1 MKQQLTDRLF
11 GRALWLALGLLLSIS
26 SLAQNL
32 IEGEYFFDDDPG
44 PGLGVPIAIL
54 PDSQVDITINGPTLG
69 LEAGFHTFSV
79 RFKDQFGV
87 YGMTSTTS
95 FFVNVTA
102 YAFPEL
108 PQVLTLVGGEYFWD
122 TDPGAGNGIPM
133 YFPANGN
140 DVQMSI
146 PPPSTEGTHLLG
158 MRVLS
163 QDGKWSLAEWREV
176 QYGNEDPSPL
186 IAHFTYS
193 PNNPMPGVAVNFTS
207 DSQNASGNAIYS
219 WDVFADG
226 TVESN
231 GSSFNYTFPGPG
243 IYEVKLTVV
252 DDETPLV
259 DNALV
264 NYEFFEAS
272 AQDEQGLFS
281 PLSGSNGVMFTPGKE
296 GDILGALDLDGGM
309 YEASATP
316 VTLGDFTISYWFKG
330 AYAYALLSLG
340 SNPANGYRGVV
351 SGYHQI
357 GGNSIYAGNS
367 NLYNG
372 NAWAHF
378 ALTVNGTTGETKAYL
393 NGVQT
398 SSATF
403 SYSGIFADELL
414 LNYASLA
421 EGSMD
426 KVRIFDTELSVTEV
440 VDLYEENIAFSTYID
455 LVQVGD
461 LPAELVVTGETVI
474 CADEFVTLTA
484 PVSDAYAWSNGETT
498 QSIQVNEAGLYS
510 CVLTSGGFDYI
521 SSSVE
526 IVVNPL
532 PVVSLSITDAV
543 NGENGNVI
551 PVWNEF
557 EFPSYSF
564 SWSTGET
571 TPGISG
577 LTPGSYSVEVT
588 NGICSVD
595 IPFVIANE
603 LVAPLQGVVR
613 GEYFV
618 DTDPGVGSGTAFT
631 LASGQEINAP
641 INVDLAGFSA
651 GFHSISVRL
660 QDAEGEWGMTRTH
673 NVFVND
679 PDAEVID
686 YQALQIVAGEYFFDE
701 TDPGAGNGIPI
712 TALVAGESL
721 SLLEPVPTTGLSGG
735 QHRISFRFRD
745 ADGAWG
751 ITASTIFAVDYILPP
766 LLPDFHLPIVEAE
779 YFFDNNDPGPGNAT
793 PLQLA
798 AGTDVQFPAECDVTG
813 LSVGSHRISIRVLDV
828 WGQWSI
834 TRTHVFNVVEPACT
848 VPEPSFT
855 VSTIGPNQLLLSS
868 TTTGLESGGVITWDV
883 DGDGVV
889 DGTGATITA
898 SFSGPGTYPVT
909 LTAGNGITCTTSI
922 VQWVDVLPLTDL
934 SIVASG
940 ALAFCSPGSVVLT
953 APAGSGYVWNTLE
966 QTQSIEVSESGFY
979 QCYFVDAN
987 GFGWVSETVE
997 VEAYP
1002 AMTIETDVVASTN
1015 GLMNGSAALFV
1026 SGGNSFSYDIQWS
1039 SGEQTAIIAGVAA
1052 GNYTAVISDGTCSQ
1066 TIAVVIANETVEPIV
1081 GLVEAEYFF
1090 GEDPGV
1096 GNGTPLLIPEN
1107 IEIDTYLNIETI
1119 GLTAGYHQLSLR
1131 AKEVNGRWGITRTF
1145 SVYLDDENPEVVTTP
1160 AVDILRG
1167 EYFFDDQDPGIGNGF
1182 GFELPVPDTNIDF
1195 TASVDAAGLEPGMH
1209 KINVRMKD
1217 DNGHWGFVRSTFF
1230 VIEITIPSNLP
1241 DATFPIVA
1249 AEYFFDAQDPGV
1261 GMAID
1266 IPVQPGVNLQQVAA
1280 IEVAGLLPGVHR
1292 LNVRTKDL
1300 NDKWSVTRTSYFT
1313 VQQVPCA
1320 VPVASFDA
1328 QQNIAGGTVVDFVST
1343 SSNLLPEA
1351 TFGWDFDGDGNA
1363 DASGATT
1370 THTFPQ
1376 PGEYQVALMVSNGG
1390 DCNDIEVV
1398 TITIGEPVSTALD
1411 VNGLTTFCEGGE
1423 VILTA
1428 PVGSNVIWNNG
1439 VQSNSISVQTS
1450 GTYFCS
1456 FEDAFGNTYVS
1467 ESVDVVVYPAVQA
1480 EIIVNAETNNLGNGS
1495 AIVIASGG
1503 SAYVYSYDWSTGATT
1518 AGITSLSSGSYEVTV
1533 SDGTCTSTAVASVAN
1548 VIVSDGVFAGEYF
1561 WNGDPGVGNGIAIP
1575 VTQGNVVGSIADIP
1589 TVGLTEGYHVLGVRM
1604 RDAQGEW
1611 GMATFL
1617 GVYLSEEDVL
1627 PQEPA
1632 ADIVVGEYFFDSADP
1647 GPGNALQLIVDPSAP
1662 VVTASYDID
1671 IAGLS
1676 PGEHL
1681 ISVRVKNADGRWGI
1695 TRTSS
1700 FNMCNPPA
1708 APQVVDL
1715 SIDLCGGDNL
1725 VLTAVDQG
1733 YPVTWYGPDGQSFSG
1748 LTWTRTNV
1756 SEAIEGTYLCVQE
1769 SEACCYSVPTEFMV
1783 DVLETPVITSLISGA
1798 TTICPLT
1805 DDAAYYLEPVDNATN
1820 YTWTLPAGTTIVS
1833 GNNSNNIGLD
1843 FNNVTLETGEIFVVV
1858 SNICGS
1864 DQSSPLIIQFECIG
1878 LDTDGDGVP
1887 DDIDN
1892 CPDVFNPTQELFTF
1906 YLDSDGDGFG
1916 DVNEPVQLC
1925 QVQSGY
1931 VLDSSDCDDS
1941 NPLVYPG
1948 APPTADGVDNNCDG
1962 TIGPGEVACFA
1973 DLNNDG
1979 LVNTADLLILL
1990 SNMGC
1995 TSNCGAADMNND
2007 GAVNTADLLILLS
2020 MLGQACG

>member
-1 MKQQLTDRLF
+1 MKQQPTDRLF
-11 GRALWLALGLLLSIS
+11 GRVLWLVLGLLLSIS
-26 SLAQNL
+26 SMAQNL

-79 RFKDQFGV
+79 RFKDEFGV

-95 FFVNVTA
+95 FFVNVSA

-122 TDPGAGNGIPM
+122 TDPGAGNGMPM
-133 YFPANGN
+133 YFPTNGN
-140 DVQMSI
+140 DVQLSI
-146 PPPSTEGTHLLG
+146 PPPSSEGTYLLG

-219 WDVFADG
+219 WDVLADG
-226 TVESN
+226 SVEGN
-231 GSSFNYTFPGPG
+231 GSSFSYTFPSPG

-252 DDETPLV
+252 DDEVPLV
-259 DNALV
+259 NDAIV
-264 NYEFFEAS
+264 NFEFFEAS

-281 PLSGSNGVMFTPGKE
+281 PLSGPNDVIFAPGKE
-296 GDILGALDLDGGM
+296 GDIHGALDLEGGM
-309 YEASATP
+309 YEASATA
-316 VTLGDFTISYWFKG
+316 VTLSDFSISYWFKG
-330 AYAYALLSLG
+330 AYAHALLSLG
-340 SNPANGYRGVV
+340 SDPANGYRGIV

-357 GGNSIYAGNS
+357 GGNSIYAGS
-367 NLYNG
+367 SGVYNG
-372 NAWAHF
+372 NVWTHF
-378 ALTVNGTTGETKAYL
+378 ALTVNGATGETKAFL

-398 SSATF
+398 GVSTF
-403 SYSGIFADELL
+403 TYSGIFADELL

-426 KVRIFDTELSVTEV
+426 KVRIFNTELSPVEV
-440 VDLYEENIAFSTYID
+440 IDLYEENIAFSTYID
-455 LVQVGD
+455 LVQIGD
-461 LPAELVVTGETVI
+461 LPAELLVSGETVI
-474 CADEFVTLTA
+474 CADEFVALTA
-484 PVSDAYAWSNGETT
+484 PLSDAYAWSNGETT
-498 QSIQVNEAGLYS
+498 QSIQVNESGYYS
-510 CVLTSGGFDYI
+510 CVLTTGGFDYI

-557 EFPSYSF
+557 EFPGYSF
-564 SWSTGET
+564 SWSTGDS
-571 TPGISG
+571 TPGIAG
-577 LTPGSYSVEVT
+577 LTPGSYSVEVS
-588 NGICSVD
+588 NGICGVT
-595 IPFVIANE
+595 IPFEIGNE
-603 LVAPLQGVVR
+603 LVSPLQGIVR
-613 GEYFV
+613 GEYFI
-618 DTDPGVGSGTAFT
+618 DSDPGVGSATAFT
-631 LASGQEINAP
+631 LASGIEINAP
-641 INVDLAGFSA
+641 INVDLAGISA
-651 GFHSISVRL
+651 GFHSLSVRL

-679 PDAEVID
+679 PNAEVID

-701 TDPGAGNGIPI
+701 TDPGAGNGIAI

-721 SLLEPVPTTGLSGG
+721 SLLEPVPTTGLAGG

-745 ADGAWG
+745 AEGAWG
-751 ITASTIFAVDYILPP
+751 VTASTIFAVDYILPP

-793 PLQLA
+793 PVQIT

-813 LSVGSHRISIRVLDV
+813 LSVGSHRISMRVLDV

-834 TRTHVFNVVEPACT
+834 TRSEVFNVVEPVCT

-855 VSTIGPNQLLLSS
+855 ATTTGPNQVLLTS
-868 TTTGLESGGVITWDV
+868 TTTGLEAGGVLAWDV
-883 DGDGVV
+883 DSDGQS
-889 DGTGATITA
+889 DGSEQTISV
-898 SFSGPGTYPVT
+898 SFDGPGTYPIT
-909 LTAGNGITCTTSI
+909 LTASNGITCTTSV

-934 SIVASG
+934 SISVSG
-940 ALAFCSPGSVVLT
+940 ALTFCSPGSVVLT
-953 APAGSGYVWNTLE
+953 APTGSGYIWNTLE

-979 QCYFVDAN
+979 HCYFVDAN

-997 VEAYP
+997 VVAYP
-1002 AMTIETDVVASTN
+1002 AMDIETDVVASTN
-1015 GLMNGSAALFV
+1015 GLMNGSAALFI
-1026 SGGNSFSYDIQWS
+1026 SGGNSFSYEIMWS
-1039 SGEQTAIIAGVAA
+1039 SGEQTAIIAGVPA
-1052 GNYTAVISDGTCSQ
+1052 GTYTALVSDGTCSQ
-1066 TIAVVIANETVEPIV
+1066 SISVVIADETIDPVV
-1081 GLVEAEYFF
+1081 GLVQAEYFF
-1090 GEDPGV
+1090 GDDPGV
-1096 GNGTPLLIPEN
+1096 GNGTSVLIPEN
-1107 IEIDTYLNIETI
+1107 IEIDTYLDIETT
-1119 GLTAGYHQLSLR
+1119 GLTAGFHMLSLR
-1131 AKEVNGRWGITRTF
+1131 TKEVNGRWGITRTF
-1145 SVYLDDENPEVVTTP
+1145 PVYLDDENPAVVTTP
-1160 AVDILRG
+1160 AVDIMRG

-1195 TASVDAAGLEPGMH
+1195 TASADAAGLEPGMH
-1209 KINVRMKD
+1209 KINVRMQD

-1249 AEYFFDAQDPGV
+1249 AEYFFDEQDPGV
-1261 GMAID
+1261 GLAMD
-1266 IPVQPGVNLQQVAA
+1266 IPVQPGLNLQQVAA
-1280 IEVAGLLPGVHR
+1280 IEVSGLLPGVHR
-1292 LNVRTKDL
+1292 LNLRTKDL
-1300 NDKWSVTRTSYFT
+1300 NDKWSVTRSSYFT

-1320 VPVASFDA
+1320 VPAASFDI
-1328 QQNIAGGTVVDFVST
+1328 QQNIVGGTVFDFVST
-1343 SSNLLPEA
+1343 STNLLPGA
-1351 TFGWDFDGDGNA
+1351 SFGWDFDGDGNA
-1363 DASGATT
+1363 DATGANTT
-1370 THTFPQ
+1370 YTFPQ
-1376 PGEYQVALMVSNGG
+1376 VGVYQVVLMVSNGG
-1390 DCNDIEVV
+1390 DCNDVEVV
-1398 TITIGEPVSTALD
+1398 TVTVGGTVNLD
-1411 VNGLTTFCEGGE
+1411 LAVNGSTTFCEGGE

-1428 PVGSNVIWNNG
+1428 PDGSNVIWNNG
-1439 VQSNSISVQTS
+1439 VQSNSITVQSS

-1456 FEDAFGNTYVS
+1456 FQDAFGNTYVS
-1467 ESVDVVVYPAVQA
+1467 ELVDVVVYPAVQA
-1480 EIIVNAETNNLGNGS
+1480 EIIANAETNNLGNGS
-1495 AIVIASGG
+1495 AIVLASGG
-1503 SAYVYSYDWSTGATT
+1503 STYAYSYEWSTGANT
-1518 AGITSLSSGSYEVTV
+1518 AGITALNAGSYEVTV
-1533 SDGTCTSTAVASVAN
+1533 SDGICSTTSVA
-1548 VIVSDGVFAGEYF
+1548 VISNAVVTDGVFAGEYF
-1561 WNGDPGVGNGIAIP
+1561 WNSDPGVGNGIAIP

-1589 TVGLTEGYHVLGVRM
+1589 TVGLTEGYHMLGVRM

-1647 GPGNALQLIVDPSAP
+1647 GPGNASQLFVDPSAP
-1662 VVTASYDID
+1662 VVTESYDID

-1708 APQVVDL
+1708 SPQVVDL
-1715 SIDLCGGDNL
+1715 SIDLCGGDEL
-1725 VLTAVDQG
+1725 VLSAVDQG
-1733 YPVTWYGPDGQSFSG
+1733 YPVTWYGPDGQSYSG
-1748 LTWTRTNV
+1748 LVWTRTNI
-1756 SEAIEGTYLCVQE
+1756 SEALEGVYLCVQE
-1769 SEACCYSVPTEFMV
+1769 SEAGCYSVATEVSV

-1820 YTWTLPAGTTIVS
+1820 YTWTLPEGSTIVS

-1843 FNNVTLETGEIFVVV
+1843 FNDVVIASGEVFVVV

-1864 DQSSPLIIQFECIG
+1864 DQSSPLIINFECTG
-1878 LDTDGDGVP
+1878 VDTDGDGVP
-1887 DDIDN
+1887 DDADN
-1892 CPDVFNPTQELFTF
+1892 CPDVFNPTQELLTF
-1906 YLDSDGDGFG
+1906 YVDSDSDGYG
-1916 DVNEPVQLC
+1916 NINSPVQLC
-1925 QVQSGY
+1925 AAEPGY
-1931 VLDSSDCDDS
+1931 VADNTDCDDT
-1941 NPLVYPG
+1941 NPSVYPG
-1948 APPTADGVDNNCDG
+1948 ADPTAEGIDNNCDG
-1962 TIGPGEVACFA
+1962 VVGPGEYYCPA

-1979 LVNTADLLILL
+1979 VVNVSDLLILL
-1990 SNMGC
+1990 SSFGC
-1995 TSNCGAADMNND
+1995 SGNCGPADMNND
-2007 GAVNTADLLILLS
+2007 GSVNASDLLILLS
-2020 MLGQACG
+2020 QLGLSCG